1 MVEST
6 RQVQSGDPYD
16 RFEEAINDSRLYERY
31 RLQQP
36 AEPQDLDAL
45 AHDPLPIFLAEQPPN
60 DEPAPEYSF
69 GRRDEAARGSRI
81 VTSLLT
87 LSAAAAILALLS
99 VDSTRAVIVNVSASL
114 ASVAPLSFDNA
125 PQESPPP
132 AFAALAP
139 APVQAALTS
148 PSRDE
153 IAAAYQTAIRTRV
166 VAVEPATHES
176 TPPTRRIDADE
187 LATLLKRAKGLLAI
201 GDITSARLLLE
212 RAADAEAA
220 EAALML
226 AATYDPQILGTP
238 DMRSIT
244 PDPATARLW
253 YQKAAQ
259 LGSPDARR
267 HLSQIR
273 N

>member
-153 IAAAYQTAIRTRV
+153 IAAAYQTAIRRG
-166 VAVEPATHES
+166 S
-176 TPPTRRIDADE
+176 WRSSRRR
-187 LATLLKRAKGLLAI
+187 TN
-201 GDITSARLLLE
+201 
-212 RAADAEAA
+212 
-220 EAALML
+220 
-226 AATYDPQILGTP
+226 
-238 DMRSIT
+238 
-244 PDPATARLW
+244 
-253 YQKAAQ
+253 
-259 LGSPDARR
+259 RR
-267 HLSQIR
+267 HRRGVSMR
-273 N
+273 MNSRRC